1 MFLFL
6 FLKND
11 FIYFILSYAGSLLL
25 CGLFSG
31 GSGGDGLTLQLQC
44 SDLSSRQLLLLPST
58 CSGREGFDS
67 CGTWA
72 RELQLIWALEPRLNS
87 CGSWLRGSEASG
99 NHPRS
104 GMEPMSPASVGRFL
118 STVPPE
124 KNPLL
129 PFPPVSFSG
138 VS

>member
-11 FIYFILSYAGSLLL
+11 FIYFILSCAGSLLP

-31 GSGGDGLTLQLQC
+31 GGGDGVTLQLPC

-58 CSGREGFDS
+58 RSGREGFDS

-72 RELQLIWALEPRLNS
+72 QELQLI
-87 CGSWLRGSEASG
+87 
-99 NHPRS
+99 
-104 GMEPMSPASVGRFL
+104 
-118 STVPPE
+118 
-124 KNPLL
+124 
-129 PFPPVSFSG
+129 
-138 VS
+138 